1 MKEVFEKAIL
11 TYGQTAQEDV
21 AIEEMSELIKA
32 ICKMRRAGVN
42 EKPAATDAIVDEIAD
57 VSIMLEQLCMMYE
70 CFDAVENR
78 RQYKVRRLENM
89 LEIIIAF
96 VKAVGI
102 VLMLSC
108 PVVVWACL
116 VVGGRYD
123 DKNGKM

>member
-1 MKEVFEKAIL
+1 
-11 TYGQTAQEDV
+11 
-21 AIEEMSELIKA
+21 
-32 ICKMRRAGVN
+32 
-42 EKPAATDAIVDEIAD
+42 
-57 VSIMLEQLCMMYE
+57 
-70 CFDAVENR
+70 
-78 RQYKVRRLENM
+78 M

-102 VLMLSC
+102 VLLLSC